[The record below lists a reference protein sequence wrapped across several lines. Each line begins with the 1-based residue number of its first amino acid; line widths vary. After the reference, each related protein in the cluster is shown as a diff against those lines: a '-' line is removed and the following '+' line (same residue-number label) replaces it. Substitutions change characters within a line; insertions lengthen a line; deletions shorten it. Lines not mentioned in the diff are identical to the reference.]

1 MTPNIM
7 KKLFLIG
14 ILFLGFNTHVNA
26 QYEAD
31 VESIDSI
38 IKALYASISGEAG
51 VERDWDRFRNLFIED
66 AKLMPT
72 GLTPEGKAMYRSWGI
87 EEYVSR
93 VGDYFKENGFIEAE
107 LSKVVE
113 QYRYVAHVFS
123 TYESRRTAEGEV
135 IARGINSIQLF
146 YDNERWWIVSVFWS
160 GESEEFPIPDEYLD
174 GQ

>member
-1 MTPNIM
+1 M

-14 ILFLGFNTHVNA
+14 IIFLGINANVKA
-26 QYEAD
+26 QYESD

-51 VERDWDRFRNLFIED
+51 VDRDWDRFKYLFIPE

-72 GLTPEGKAMYRSWGI
+72 GITPDGEVIYRTWGV
-87 EEYVSR
+87 EEYTEQVT
-93 VGDYFKENGFIEAE
+93 DFFKQNGFFETE
-107 LSKVVE
+107 LSKEVV
-113 QYRYVAHVFS
+113 QYRYVAHAFS
-123 TYESRRTAEGEV
+123 TYESRRTEEGEV

-146 YDNERWWIVSVFWS
+146 YDNNRWWIVSVFWA
-160 GESEEFPIPDEYLD
+160 GETEDAPIPSEYLP

>member
-1 MTPNIM
+1 MTPNTM

-51 VERDWDRFRNLFIED
+51 EERDWERFKNLFIPE

-72 GLTPEGKAMYRSWGI
+72 GLTPEGKVIYRIWGA
-87 EEYVSR
+87 EEYTEQVS
-93 VGDYFKENGFIEAE
+93 DYFQQNGFFETE
-107 LSKVVE
+107 LYKEVV

-123 TYESRRTAEGEV
+123 TYESRRTA
-135 IARGINSIQLF
+135 
-146 YDNERWWIVSVFWS
+146 
-160 GESEEFPIPDEYLD
+160 
-174 GQ
+174 